1 MYFVVAADTDVGTVK
16 TTNQDSVCVKIAE
29 TPYGQIAL
37 AMICDGMGGLEK
49 GELASATV
57 INEFGNWFVNEL
69 PSYIDNFNW
78 DYIVEKWTHMI
89 KRLNRTIGDYG
100 KYYGI
105 SLGTTVT
112 AMLIYQGDYLIAHV
126 GDSRAYEITTDINRM
141 TEDHSVVGR
150 EVMQGLLTEEDAEL
164 DPRRNVLLQ
173 CVGASKSVNPQ
184 MIHGKVKDNASY
196 LICSDGFR
204 HVISRTEML
213 NGLSILNAKTSEEM
227 AANIRSLIELAKAR
241 GEQDNISALLVNA
254 RA

>member
-1 MYFVVAADTDVGTVK
+1 
-16 TTNQDSVCVKIAE
+16 
-29 TPYGQIAL
+29 
-37 AMICDGMGGLEK
+37 
-49 GELASATV
+49 
-57 INEFGNWFVNEL
+57 
-69 PSYIDNFNW
+69 
-78 DYIVEKWTHMI
+78 MI

-184 MIHGKVKDNASY
+184 MIRGKVKDNASY

>member
-1 MYFVVAADTDVGTVK
+1 MYFVAAADTDVGTVK

-57 INEFGNWFVNEL
+57 INEFSEWFINEL
-69 PSYIDNFNW
+69 PTNIESFRW
-78 DYIVEKWTHMI
+78 DYVSEKWTHMI

-105 SLGTTVT
+105 SLGTTIT
-112 AMLIYQGDYLIAHV
+112 ALLIFKGEYLIAHV
-126 GDSRAYEITTDINRM
+126 GDSRAYEVKHNLHQL

-150 EVMQGLLTEEDAEL
+150 DVRQGLITPEEAEI

-173 CVGASKSVNPQ
+173 CVGASKNVNPQ
-184 MIHGKVKDNASY
+184 
-196 LICSDGFR
+196 
-204 HVISRTEML
+204 
-213 NGLSILNAKTSEEM
+213 ILHIDAPLR
-227 AANIRSLIELAKAR
+227 NIRYICFTITASAGLMTRGTSLVPL
-241 GEQDNISALLVNA
+241 S
-254 RA
+254 